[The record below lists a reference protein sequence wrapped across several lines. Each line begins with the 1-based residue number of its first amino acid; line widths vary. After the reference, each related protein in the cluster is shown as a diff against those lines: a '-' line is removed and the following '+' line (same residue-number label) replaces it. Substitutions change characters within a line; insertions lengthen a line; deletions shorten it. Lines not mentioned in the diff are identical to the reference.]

1 MIRRPPRSKRTDTL
15 FPYPTLFRSADAKPA
30 CQPVGDE
37 RRGRRF
43 GKTFVEVE
51 DDGRVDAERLQQRKP
66 LVHVR
71 QFERRTG
78 GVEILGGM
86 RVERADQG
94 RYALSAGKLQRA
106 PNHGLMALM
115 ESVEIAQRNHAAAML
130 ADNVRAAVQTF
141 HGRGL

>member
-1 MIRRPPRSKRTDTL
+1 MVFFFKQMTA
-15 FPYPTLFRSADAKPA
+15 Y
-30 CQPVGDE
+30 
-37 RRGRRF
+37 
-43 GKTFVEVE
+43 EVRIS
-51 DDGRVDAERLQQRKP
+51 DWSSDVCSSDL
-66 LVHVR
+66 
-71 QFERRTG
+71 FERRTG

-86 RVERADQG
+86 RVVRADQG

>member
-1 MIRRPPRSKRTDTL
+1 MARHHP
-15 FPYPTLFRSADAKPA
+15 ADAKPA

-71 QFERRTG
+71 QLERRTG

-86 RVERADQG
+86 WVERADQG
-94 RYALSAGKLQRA
+94 RYALSAGQLQRA
-106 PNHGLMALM
+106 PHNGLMALM
-115 ESVEIAQRNHAAAML
+115 ESVELAERKPHAASSERRTVGKKGEGPDYLGCRRSMK
-130 ADNVRAAVQTF
+130 
-141 HGRGL
+141 